1 MHRLRG
7 VLGTAITWALI
18 WLPIGVVTALLP
30 QRRVECIY
38 CAPFWEWFPRFALM
52 WILWGAV
59 SGGIFAIVLMFA
71 ERRRSLLELATARV
85 ALWGAVGSLALPG
98 ALMVRDD
105 FVRGVL
111 IE

>member
-1 MHRLRG
+1 
-7 VLGTAITWALI
+7 
-18 WLPIGVVTALLP
+18 
-30 QRRVECIY
+30 
-38 CAPFWEWFPRFALM
+38 M

-85 ALWGAVGSLALPG
+85 ALWGAVGSLALPA

-111 IE
+111 IEGRLVFLPLALIAALGAACAAGTLRIARRSAVSGPRPS